1 MLKADG
7 RYLRWARD
15 APENL
20 KESYLVSPRG
30 PVCEPLIK
38 AGTDERRRLIKIVGF
53 TAESCCMGSG
63 APQSASG
70 LCRPLAPRAQDKTL
84 LEWIVDYAAGSGP
97 DIVARTVGKAMSQVL
112 KQSIVINNRPCAATN
127 SITDYVAVGADLDLS
142 HS

>member
-1 MLKADG
+1 
-7 RYLRWARD
+7 
-15 APENL
+15 
-20 KESYLVSPRG
+20 
-30 PVCEPLIK
+30 
-38 AGTDERRRLIKIVGF
+38 
-53 TAESCCMGSG
+53 MGSG